1 MANASTTGFGFR
13 PIKKVGQTDNVGA
26 LTEYSVAA
34 SSALISHAAMVQLTA
49 GWSCTRFR
57 KHRYKQSGYTERR
70 FLH

>member
-13 PIKKVGQTDNVGA
+13 PIKKVGQSDNVGA

-34 SSALISHAAMVQLTA
+34 SSALISHAA
-49 GWSCTRFR
+49 
-57 KHRYKQSGYTERR
+57 QSGYTERR

>member
-34 SSALISHAAMVQLTA
+34 SSA
-49 GWSCTRFR
+49 
-57 KHRYKQSGYTERR
+57 
-70 FLH
+70 